1 MLRIVI
7 IVLIFVIVFLFAYKR
22 IKKTMMFW
30 TDELYSNDTIND
42 RVNKLKIE
50 GNNLHEDLKEK
61 EKHLKQEQKEI
72 DNLKKKGF

>member
-42 RVNKLKIE
+42 RANKLKIE